1 MAMWEL
7 SPFASQ
13 LWHSSF
19 ESLPKGQLSV
29 QLSKPHPIWN
39 SSVERG
45 YRSQPEEM
53 RESQHPEHMERLLHC
68 PHVLPWQRTKDR
80 ASPVSGDHLS
90 TMEKCSGRGSPV
102 FLQLKRLFL
111 SLEFLA
117 FVRSQ
122 HQCWSGTGNLLLQHL
137 IIPPIKLSEVI

>member
-1 MAMWEL
+1 MAIWEL

-39 SSVERG
+39 NSVERG
-45 YRSQPEEM
+45 YSPSR
-53 RESQHPEHMERLLHC
+53 
-68 PHVLPWQRTKDR
+68 RTWGNP
-80 ASPVSGDHLS
+80 STLS
-90 TMEKCSGRGSPV
+90 TWRGCCTVLMCYPGRGQGTEPAQLVVIISALWKSVLAGESPV